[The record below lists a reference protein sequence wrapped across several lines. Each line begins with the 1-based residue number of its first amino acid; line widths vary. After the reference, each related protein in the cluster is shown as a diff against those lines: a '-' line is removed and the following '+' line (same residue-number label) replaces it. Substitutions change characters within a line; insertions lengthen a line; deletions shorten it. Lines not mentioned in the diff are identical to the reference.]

1 MLHRN
6 VEAGRNN
13 FGQGNQRRLPERGG
27 FYTIAWKMSRTLVDW
42 EWERSVFQANTQA
55 KPEAQKCDHFV
66 ILCIW
71 SVGLG
76 LNVDGVDLGMS
87 NSI

>member
-13 FGQGNQRRLPERGG
+13 FGQGNQRRLPGRGG
-27 FYTIAWKMSRTLVDW
+27 FYTIPWKMSRTLVEW
-42 EWERSVFQANTQA
+42 EWERSVFQAKTQA

-66 ILCIW
+66 LLCIW

-76 LNVDGVDLGMS
+76 LNVDCVDLGMS
-87 NSI
+87 SS

>member
-27 FYTIAWKMSRTLVDW
+27 FYTIA
-42 EWERSVFQANTQA
+42 
-55 KPEAQKCDHFV
+55 
-66 ILCIW
+66 
-71 SVGLG
+71 
-76 LNVDGVDLGMS
+76 
-87 NSI
+87 